1 MVRHRDP
8 HLYLCVNIE
17 CVDRNN
23 NTRYTYLNEP
33 TACCCASQS
42 CHNMNIE
49 DYSLVRLFDDS
60 AMHIVQ
66 HILELNAHDLYLR
79 FGYQI
84 TPERLETYVKKSFE
98 TVNTRQRADFWFGI
112 KQGND
117 LVATLH
123 VATVDDTAEFA
134 FTTAELHRGRKLGQ
148 LMFAR
153 GYQLVTEYSITRIY
167 MVCLTQNQAM
177 RHIAKKFGLAVMT
190 QGTES
195 EGSVNIQYPVSLKQ
209 MDQIKHSI
217 VDKSLF
223 M

>member
-1 MVRHRDP
+1 
-8 HLYLCVNIE
+8 
-17 CVDRNN
+17 
-23 NTRYTYLNEP
+23 
-33 TACCCASQS
+33 
-42 CHNMNIE
+42 MNIE